1 LIESFG
7 AKLTVPEL
15 LAVEEIPVS
24 DGEEGNTMDRKN
36 KKRWK
41 NHEIEA
47 EDEEE
52 WI

>member
-24 DGEEGNTMDRKN
+24 DGEEAMDRKN

-47 EDEEE
+47 EDEEV